1 MTLSR
6 TALFVLALLVIP
18 AVSRADEIDDQ
29 IRRAR
34 EALSAR
40 DVERAEAVADD
51 AVRKFPG
58 DARPFRF
65 RAGLR
70 VALRRFD
77 DAIAD
82 YDALLRLAPDDPG
95 ALQQR
100 GSACFR
106 AGHVEESLK
115 DFDRYLELRP
125 EEKPEHWQ
133 RGIALY
139 YAGKFEDGASQF
151 ELHRTVNPDDVENA
165 AWHYLCVAR
174 AQGVEKAR
182 EKLIPIRRDDRVP
195 MMQVHAMFAGKL
207 KPDDVLAAAR
217 ANNPPERELK
227 QRLLFAHLYI
237 GLFHEAAGEA
247 ALAKQHITLAAK
259 DYAGD
264 DYMSDVA
271 RVHAARLK

>member
-1 MTLSR
+1 MSLR
-6 TALFVLALLVIP
+6 RAAILFLALL
-18 AVSRADEIDDQ
+18 AVVPVARGDEIDDRL
-29 IRRAR
+29 RRAR

-40 DVERAEAVADD
+40 DVEGAEGVADET
-51 AVRKFPG
+51 VRKFPG
-58 DARPFRF
+58 DVRPLRF

-77 DAIAD
+77 EAIAD
-82 YDALLRLAPDDPG
+82 YDALLRLSPDDAG

-106 AGHVEESLK
+106 AGHVEQSLK

-125 EEKPEHWQ
+125 EEKAEHWQ

-139 YAGKFEDGASQF
+139 YAGKFEEGARQF

-165 AWHYLCVAR
+165 AWHYLCLAR
-174 AQGVEKAR
+174 VQGVEKAR

-195 MMQVHAMFAGKL
+195 MMQVHAMYAGKM
-207 KPDDVLAAAR
+207 KPEEVLAAAR

-237 GLFHEAAGEA
+237 GLFHEAAGET
-247 ALAKQHITLAAK
+247 ALAKQHVNRAATAF
-259 DYAGD
+259 AGD

-271 RVHAARLK
+271 RVHAARMK